1 MNTPLP
7 NMRTHMGETTV
18 KPTDPVKKTRIAQI
32 LVVDDEPGMRDM
44 LRHELQLQGYY
55 VETAK
60 DGLDALEKISRQKF
74 QLAICDINM
83 PGMDG
88 LQALEAM
95 RQRDPDIEVI
105 MITGYATI
113 ETAVQAMRGGA
124 YDFVQKPFNLQEI
137 LLLVEKSLERSELR
151 AMTALYEASRA
162 MFGSVKLEAL
172 LPLIS
177 DLSLRI
183 LKADDVS
190 VMLCEDS
197 ILTVVATAGTADEKQ
212 RQARL
217 ILGQG
222 VTGESGSSSEP
233 LLISGPIK
241 QDPRFSDIPDLRDI
255 KSSIVY
261 PLVIEDEL
269 LGVLN
274 VNRTQENRP
283 FTNADLRSA
292 TIFGSLITQAVY
304 NAQLYKR
311 LEDKIRELEKAKKA
325 LEEAQNQLIQSE
337 KLAGIGQLAA
347 GVAHELNN
355 PLSGILGF
363 TQLLLEDVSLK
374 SQQRKDLETIHT
386 QSQRCRVIIQNL
398 LQFSRRKDPKKEPVD
413 LLSLLIAT
421 LELVKYEFSTSG
433 VEIIQKFPAS
443 LPRVFGDAAQ
453 LQQVFLN
460 LMTNAKHAMENNK
473 KKAELV
479 IQAGEE
485 NGRVVVRIQD
495 NGSGIPEAISGKIFD
510 PFFTTKPTGK
520 GTGLGLSICYGIM
533 QQHNGILR
541 FETEIDT
548 GTTFI
553 VELPI
558 YKDA

>member
-1 MNTPLP
+1 MEA
-7 NMRTHMGETTV
+7 RV
-18 KPTDPVKKTRIAQI
+18 AQI

-44 LRHELQLQGYY
+44 LQHELQLQGYG

-60 DGLDALEKISRQKF
+60 DGLNALEKISRQKF

-83 PGMDG
+83 PGLDG
-88 LQALEAM
+88 LETLEAM
-95 RQRDPDIEVI
+95 QQRDPDIEVI

-113 ETAVQAMRGGA
+113 ETAVRAMRAGA

-137 LLLVEKSLERSELR
+137 MILVEKSLERSELR
-151 AMTALYEASRA
+151 ATTVFHEASRA
-162 MFGSVKLEAL
+162 MFRSVKLEAL
-172 LPLIS
+172 LPLVS

-183 LKADDVS
+183 LKGDDVS
-190 VMLCEDS
+190 VMLCEDGV
-197 ILTVVATAGTADEKQ
+197 LTVAATAGIVDEKR

-217 ILGQG
+217 VLGQSVAG
-222 VTGESGSSSEP
+222 KTDGLREP
-233 LLISGPIK
+233 LLITGPMM
-241 QDPRFSDIPDLRDI
+241 QDPRFSGFPNLSDI
-255 KSSIVY
+255 KSSIVS
-261 PLVIEDEL
+261 PLVIDDEL

-274 VNRTQENRP
+274 VNRTLEERP

-292 TIFGSLITQAVY
+292 TIFGSLITQAVN

-311 LEDKIRELEKAKKA
+311 LEDKIKELENAKKELEKT
-325 LEEAQNQLIQSE
+325 QIQLIQSE

-363 TQLLLEDVSLK
+363 TQLLLEDTSLK
-374 SQQRKDLETIHT
+374 MQQRKDLETIHT

-398 LQFSRRKDPKKEPVD
+398 LQFSRRKDPKKEPTD
-413 LLSLLIAT
+413 LLLLLQAT
-421 LELVKYEFSTSG
+421 LALIKYDFSTSG
-433 VEIIQKFPAS
+433 VLMIQKFPAS
-443 LPRVFGDAAQ
+443 LPLVFGDAHQ

-460 LMTNAKHAMENNK
+460 LMTNAKHAMENK
-473 KKAELV
+473 KQSAELV
-479 IQAGEE
+479 IEAGEE
-485 NGRVVVRIQD
+485 NGRVVVRIRD
-495 NGSGIPEAISGKIFD
+495 NGSGIPEEIHGKIFD

-533 QQHNGILR
+533 QEHSGVLR
-541 FETEIDT
+541 FETEANV

-553 VELPI
+553 VELPV
-558 YKDA
+558 YQGA